1 MKTEWDYSELAESYQ
16 SRPDYSEYAVNALLS
31 VAKTKQGDLVCDIG
45 AGVGHL
51 TLMLK
56 KHNLVV
62 TAVEPNEAMRSIGI
76 QRTANCNGVRWFD
89 GTGESSGQNSE
100 SFDLVTFGS
109 SFNVCN
115 RGQALVESARI
126 LKGGGWFACMWNHRN
141 LADEIQSRI
150 EQIIMKYLPSF
161 NYGSRREDQSTIIKS
176 SGLFKNPIHIDSE
189 IVHEQAISEVVNA
202 WRSHATLQRQAGKQF
217 LNIIRDIEES
227 LSHLNSD
234 TISIPYTTNIWLAQ
248 LKSTR

>member
-16 SRPDYSEYAVNALLS
+16 SRPDYSEDAVNALLS
-31 VAKTKQGDLVCDIG
+31 IAKTKQGDLVCDIG

-51 TLMLK
+51 TLMLE
-56 KHNLVV
+56 KHDLVV

-76 QRTANCNGVRWFD
+76 RRTANCNGVRWFD

-115 RGQALVESARI
+115 RRQALFESARI
-126 LKGGGWFACMWNHRN
+126 LKDGGWFACMWNHRN
-141 LADEIQSRI
+141 LADEVQSRI
-150 EQIIMKYLPSF
+150 EQIIIKYLPSF
-161 NYGSRREDQSTIIKS
+161 KYGSRREDQSTIIKS

-189 IVHEQAISEVVNA
+189 IVHEQATSEVVNA
-202 WRSHATLQRQAGKQF
+202 WRSHATLKRQAGKQF

-227 LSHLNSD
+227 LSHLNSEK
-234 TISIPYTTNIWLAQ
+234 IQIPYTTNIWLAQ
-248 LKSTR
+248 LKSIR

>member
-16 SRPDYSEYAVNALLS
+16 SRPDYSEDAVNALLS
-31 VAKTKQGDLVCDIG
+31 IAKTKQGDLVCDIG

-51 TLMLK
+51 TLMLE
-56 KHNLVV
+56 KHDLVV

-76 QRTANCNGVRWFD
+76 RRTANCNGVRWFD

-126 LKGGGWFACMWNHRN
+126 LKDGGWFACMWNHRN

-150 EQIIMKYLPSF
+150 EQIIIKYLPSF
-161 NYGSRREDQSTIIKS
+161 KYGSRREDQSTIIKS
-176 SGLFKNPIHIDSE
+176 SELFKNPIHIDSE
-189 IVHEQAISEVVNA
+189 IVHEQATSEVVNA
-202 WRSHATLQRQAGKQF
+202 WRSHATLKRQAGKQF

-227 LSHLNSD
+227 LSHLNSEK
-234 TISIPYTTNIWLAQ
+234 IQIPYTTNIWLAQ
-248 LKSTR
+248 LKSIR